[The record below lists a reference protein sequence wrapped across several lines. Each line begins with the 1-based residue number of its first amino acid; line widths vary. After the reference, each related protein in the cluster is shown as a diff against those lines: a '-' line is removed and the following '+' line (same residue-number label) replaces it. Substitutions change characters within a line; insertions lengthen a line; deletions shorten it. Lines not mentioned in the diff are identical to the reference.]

1 MLTLCKVSGATCGRL
16 SVLFVPNTYCVVTN
30 CHYLCTSAN
39 NETGLQRHTLKERL
53 QRHTLKE
60 RTRPRCFNTFK
71 LFNYHFAPTLD
82 VDARSG
88 WMSDALSTQVVVR
101 QLCVHCLTEIVNA

>member
-1 MLTLCKVSGATCGRL
+1 MLTLCKVSEATCGRL

-30 CHYLCTSAN
+30 CHYLCSSAN
-39 NETGLQRHTLKERL
+39 NETGL